1 MCRSKKHLERAEALR
16 DAMQEEED
24 ALSPIAESDA
34 ENEVSSAEGS
44 SPTDDLGPSS
54 EEDDTAQPSGRLN
67 ADREA
72 REKAHVNGFDTG
84 QQHSSNGGVGSLEPI
99 LADLD
104 ASGQRSPQESDASEE
119 AESIGS
125 ESASE
130 AESEASEE
138 SLDEDAMLAR
148 MVQAHAKISKPRA
161 STRRRSHAKA
171 NGDAD
176 HREAVS
182 MQPEPDRNIRGDAE
196 EAPTDAANLTAASMQ
211 PGSVKDS
218 TGDADEAAT
227 TSTHSAK
234 AEPELGACSSAQA
247 DSIETAD
254 APVKEQSDNGKSS
267 KKPKSRRD
275 KRKAKEAAANEKGL
289 LCSVCRAHFET
300 RNQLFKHIAERGHA
314 QLK

>member
-1 MCRSKKHLERAEALR
+1 
-16 DAMQEEED
+16 
-24 ALSPIAESDA
+24 
-34 ENEVSSAEGS
+34 
-44 SPTDDLGPSS
+44 
-54 EEDDTAQPSGRLN
+54 
-67 ADREA
+67 
-72 REKAHVNGFDTG
+72 
-84 QQHSSNGGVGSLEPI
+84 
-99 LADLD
+99 
-104 ASGQRSPQESDASEE
+104 
-119 AESIGS
+119 
-125 ESASE
+125 
-130 AESEASEE
+130 
-138 SLDEDAMLAR
+138 MLAR
-148 MVQAHAKISKPRA
+148 MVQAHAKIISKPRA

-176 HREAVS
+176 HSEAAS
-182 MQPEPDRNIRGDAE
+182 MQPDPDRNIRGDTE
-196 EAPTDAANLTAASMQ
+196 GAPTDAANLTAASMQ

-218 TGDADEAAT
+218 TGETDEAAT

-234 AEPELGACSSAQA
+234 AERESGACSSAQA

-267 KKPKSRRD
+267 KKPKSRKD